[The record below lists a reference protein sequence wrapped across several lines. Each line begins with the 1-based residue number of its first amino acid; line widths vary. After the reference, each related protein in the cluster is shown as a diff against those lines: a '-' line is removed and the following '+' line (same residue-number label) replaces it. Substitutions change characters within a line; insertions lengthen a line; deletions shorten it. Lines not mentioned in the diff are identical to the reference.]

1 MNLSAA
7 AGLVAL
13 PAQSYDKPGTST
25 YRRHV
30 PAAAYQYETVP
41 VDFTLGKAIPP
52 GADSP
57 GLGVLVT
64 TAGFEAAR
72 P

>member
-41 VDFTLGKAIPP
+41 VDFTLGKSYSPRRGLP
-52 GADSP
+52 G
-57 GLGVLVT
+57 T
-64 TAGFEAAR
+64 RR
-72 P
+72 PRDHRRI